1 MSNRIILNE
10 ESAKERANSK
20 VDTSVIT
27 DRIKRVADFDFSLSR
42 EMIIRQIPF
51 MLFICLLIAV
61 SIWNGHKVEK
71 LIRNTDKLNK
81 ENKELRSEYINTLSG
96 LMNES
101 RQSVVARRL
110 SSVQL
115 KESKKPPIKITTDG
129 N

>member
-115 KESKKPPIKITTDG
+115 NESKKPPIKITTDG